1 MQTSSLS
8 ASVPAVRRPPTP
20 LALLD
25 LSKPG
30 ERSVHEFICRAT
42 SGSTPLFRVLGLR
55 RRGSSLLVAME
66 SAQGS
71 AFVLSL
77 SLVGQAMSLRQCLSH
92 REAIESIGSDVPS
105 MDEFGALLR
114 DRRERAGLSREE
126 LADLARLSIGTLRN
140 LETGKVGAPHR
151 WTLASLLRVGV
162 LGLSKEELPP
172 CRVYRRVPRVGGQQ

>member
-8 ASVPAVRRPPTP
+8 ASVPAVRRPPPP

-30 ERSVHEFICRAT
+30 ERSVHEFLLRAT
-42 SGSTPLFRVLGLR
+42 SGSTPLFRVLSMR

-77 SLVGQAMSLRQCLSH
+77 SLVGQAMSLRQCMSH

-105 MDEFGALLR
+105 MDEFGTLLR
-114 DRRERAGLSREE
+114 DRGS
-126 LADLARLSIGTLRN
+126 
-140 LETGKVGAPHR
+140 AP
-151 WTLASLLRVGV
+151 G
-162 LGLSKEELPP
+162 
-172 CRVYRRVPRVGGQQ
+172 